1 MNSERKALVKTMDL
15 ATAVAKYVGDGCSL
29 SLGGA
34 IAREGVAVAREIV
47 RQKKKDLTL
56 MGAAKTSAGEILVGA
71 GCLKRIEIAY
81 FWIGVVG
88 QGYNYRRALEQG
100 IPLRPEVADY
110 SMFSASLRFLAGS
123 MGIGFLPTRSL
134 LSSDILA
141 QNPDLKTIIDPYSGE
156 ELAVV
161 PAANPDVAFVHVQ
174 RCDPSGNAVIMG
186 NLWNDPTLARAA
198 KRTVITCE
206 EIIDE
211 GEIRKNP
218 NLTAIPRYCVDAVVR
233 LPFGAHPEPVDGY
246 YWMDQPFR
254 RDFTLRSQ
262 SREGFLEWLQEWVW
276 DCPDHQ
282 AYLDKLG
289 ERRIQALGII
299 EKRFRQGMAR

>member
-1 MNSERKALVKTMDL
+1 MNSERRKMDKTTDL
-15 ATAVAKYVGDGCSL
+15 ASAVARYVADGGSI

-34 IAREGVAVAREIV
+34 IARETVAVAREIV
-47 RQKKKDLTL
+47 RQEKKDLTL
-56 MGAAKTSAGEILVGA
+56 IGAAKTSAGEILVGA
-71 GCLKRIEIAY
+71 GCLRRIEMAY

-88 QGYNYRRALEQG
+88 QGYNYRRAVEQG

-134 LSSDILA
+134 LHSDIIRH
-141 QNPDLKTIIDPYSGE
+141 NPDIKTITDPYTGQE
-156 ELAVV
+156 MAVV
-161 PAANPDVAFVHVQ
+161 PAANPDVAFIHVQ
-174 RCDPSGNAVIMG
+174 RCDPSGNAVITG

-198 KRTVITCE
+198 KKTVITCE

-211 GEIRKNP
+211 KEIRKNP
-218 NLTAIPRYCVDAVVR
+218 NMTAIPRYCVDAVVH

-262 SREGFLEWLQEWVW
+262 SREGFLDWLREWVW
-276 DCPDHQ
+276 ECPDHQ
-282 AYLDKLG
+282 AYLKKLG
-289 ERRIQALGII
+289 QRRVQALSII
-299 EKRFRQGMAR
+299 EKRFRQGMTR